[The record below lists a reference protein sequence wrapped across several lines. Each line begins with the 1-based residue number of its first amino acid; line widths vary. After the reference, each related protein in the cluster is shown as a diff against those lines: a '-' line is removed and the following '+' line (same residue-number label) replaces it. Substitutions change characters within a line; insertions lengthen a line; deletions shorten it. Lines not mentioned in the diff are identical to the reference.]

1 MTEQQHTNAL
11 PDRLNYLLGRSKTT
25 VAALARVLGV
35 SRQAVSMYT
44 GGTTIPNAE
53 KLCAIADYFNVSAD
67 WLLGR
72 TDIQEIYDGGKHMTG
87 NEYQCL
93 ALRTAS
99 GIEQYD
105 LTLNGVMGL
114 NGEAGE
120 CIDIVKKHLFQG
132 HPLDTDKLV
141 DELGDVLW
149 YVAITADGIGVPL
162 EDIMQHNIDK
172 LRKRFPEGFD
182 AERSIHRED
191 NE

>member
-1 MTEQQHTNAL
+1 
-11 PDRLNYLLGRSKTT
+11 
-25 VAALARVLGV
+25 
-35 SRQAVSMYT
+35 
-44 GGTTIPNAE
+44 
-53 KLCAIADYFNVSAD
+53 
-67 WLLGR
+67 
-72 TDIQEIYDGGKHMTG
+72 MTG

-99 GIEQYD
+99 SSQRYD
-105 LTLNGVMGL
+105 HILNGVMGL

-149 YVAITADGIGVPL
+149 YVAITADGIGVQL

-172 LRKRFPEGFD
+172 LSRRYPEGFN